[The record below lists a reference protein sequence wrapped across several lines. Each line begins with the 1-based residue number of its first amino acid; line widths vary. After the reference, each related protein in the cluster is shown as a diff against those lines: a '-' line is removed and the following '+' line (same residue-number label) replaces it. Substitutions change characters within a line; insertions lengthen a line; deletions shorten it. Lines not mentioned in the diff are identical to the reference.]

1 MCVCVCVGV
10 CVESVT
16 DTGLCRGV
24 PPISGDFDM
33 IKEGDRLLLG
43 LSGGKDSMSL
53 LHCLLDFQRRSRV
66 KFQLGCVTVDP
77 QSPGFQPGPLREYV
91 ARCVRSDSLLRKR
104 VHALLSTPCARV
116 QDVCEM
122 SGKVWRCALSRWVC
136 AVSRRARSRV
146 RGVIAVCHGG
156 GVCGEERVMH
166 VRCSPPAALDG
177 KCRPTPLTHPS
188 GP

>member
-1 MCVCVCVGV
+1 MSVCAHTVVPTCTPPFDAAGVCVCVCV
-10 CVESVT
+10 CVERVT

-24 PPISGDFDM
+24 SPISGDFDM

-116 QDVCEM
+116 QDVCET
-122 SGKVWRCALSRWVC
+122 SGKVCD
-136 AVSRRARSRV
+136 V
-146 RGVIAVCHGG
+146 RCHGG
-156 GVCGEERVMH
+156 
-166 VRCSPPAALDG
+166 SAP
-177 KCRPTPLTHPS
+177 
-188 GP
+188 